1 MTSDFSNRLK
11 DAEELVNR
19 NSVKKYII
27 NGKAERWVVVG
38 NTKEYLNMIDPY
50 WCSCYDFQH
59 SGMNDQ
65 VPKCKHNLAV
75 QFAIKEDKFDT
86 IHLSK
91 EEYQYIRSDFL
102 LT

>member
-11 DAEELVNR
+11 DAMELVNR

-27 NGKAERWVVVG
+27 NGKTERWVVVG
-38 NTKEYLNMIDPY
+38 NTREYLNMIDPY

-59 SGMNDQ
+59 SGMDDQ

-75 QFAIKEDKFDT
+75 QLAIKEEIYDT
-86 IHLSK
+86 FHLSK
-91 EEYQYIRSDFL
+91 EEYDFIRIDFL